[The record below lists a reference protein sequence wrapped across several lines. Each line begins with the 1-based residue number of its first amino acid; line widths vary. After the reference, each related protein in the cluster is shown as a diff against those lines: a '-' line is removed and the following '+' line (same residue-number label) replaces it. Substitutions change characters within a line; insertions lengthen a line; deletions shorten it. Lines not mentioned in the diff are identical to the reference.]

1 MDTWCRIDETLG
13 WIIEILFSFPSD
25 MYDILKQV
33 KRYSV
38 QSSEGG
44 NKETGEK
51 KVNKSKNKDFLC
63 GITALW
69 VHKQKAPL
77 CEEKGTASL

>member
-13 WIIEILFSFPSD
+13 WIVEILFSFPAD

-44 NKETGEK
+44 NKETGDK
-51 KVNKSKNKDFLC
+51 KVNKSNKDFLC

-77 CEEKGTASL
+77 YEAKGTVSL